1 MWRKI
6 KKLPL
11 YEINESTEAAK
22 NMGVSG
28 PPVFSV
34 IKKAQ
39 NAKDLTG
46 LQNIIRSNYT

>member
-34 IKKAQ
+34 IKKSTKCKGFNRITEYYQ
-39 NAKDLTG
+39 E
-46 LQNIIRSNYT
+46 